1 MEILCLQY
9 NIEHSKDRVG
19 LMFGYASEDISNNKF
34 NWDIFLKSFKEAG
47 KFCKF
52 FPTYADIMEKVK
64 EISYKGSI
72 NTFEALPAHR
82 DKELASKYLKMI
94 RERKYEEELNDN

>member
-19 LMFGYASEDISNNKF
+19 LMFGYANEDVINKKF
-34 NWDIFLKSFKEAG
+34 TWDIFLSAFKESG

-64 EISYKGSI
+64 EISYKQNI
-72 NTFEALPAHR
+72 QTFEALPEHR
-82 DKELASKYLKMI
+82 DKETAKKYLNMI
-94 RERKYEEELNDN
+94 RERKYDGN